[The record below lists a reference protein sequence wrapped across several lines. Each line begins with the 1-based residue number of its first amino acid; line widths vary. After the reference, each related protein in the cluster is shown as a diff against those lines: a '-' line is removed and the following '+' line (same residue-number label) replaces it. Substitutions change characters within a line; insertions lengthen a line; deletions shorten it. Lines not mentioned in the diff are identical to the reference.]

1 MSQSS
6 RVHIFGASSPLSRYL
21 CSNLLLHTPSITL
34 YNYSR
39 SPGFLPYESFSSNF
53 QPYDLIVSLIPI
65 ETLYSFLTVLLSEN
79 LSPSR
84 IICLSSS
91 SIYSKLYS
99 RCSDSS
105 RFLHFAIGEL
115 LLHDFV
121 QSLPIKP
128 DLLILRPTM
137 LWGDCADK
145 NINFMY
151 RFVCRY
157 GFFPVSSSATGHRA
171 PLHFS
176 QLSDIICDCI
186 FWNKAISGTF
196 FVHGDEKIEFRDL
209 LKLIISFVPS
219 SSTPF
224 LLSIDGRFLR
234 MLSRFFSAPPF
245 EEIGYFFSS
254 ISRQASDL
262 SDFAQ
267 ANRLPFETQYRL
279 TFKQLLYKTYSRET
293 LENSGLPRDNGAI
306 IAGQG

>member
-1 MSQSS
+1 MKSMPQFS

-21 CSNLLLHTPSITL
+21 CSNLLLRAPSITL
-34 YNYSR
+34 YSYSR
-39 SPGFLPYESFSSNF
+39 SPGFLPYDSFPSNF
-53 QPYDLIVSLIPI
+53 QPSDLIVSFIPI
-65 ETLYSFLTVLLSEN
+65 ENLYGVFTTLLLEKF
-79 LSPSR
+79 SPSR

-91 SIYSKLYS
+91 SVYSKLYL

-105 RFLHFAIGEL
+105 KFFHFAIGEL

-128 DLLILRPTM
+128 ELLILRPTM

-145 NINFMY
+145 NINFIY

-157 GFFPVSSSATGHRA
+157 GFFPVSSTATGYRA

-186 FWNKAISGTF
+186 FWDKAISGTF

-234 MLSRFFSAPPF
+234 LLSGFFSAPPF
-245 EEIGYFFSS
+245 REIGYFFSS

-262 SDFAQ
+262 SDFAL
-267 ANRLPFETQYRL
+267 ANRLPFETKYRL
-279 TFKQLLYKTYSRET
+279 TFMQLLYKTYSMET
-293 LENSGLPRDNGAI
+293 LENQAFRVTNEP
-306 IAGQG
+306 